1 MNFDSP
7 MVPLAFSVNEMEGTF
22 LISLHVCNS
31 SGKNEVWIYDPQNG
45 FARHQG
51 PSLKTGRHSHS
62 CSTLKDDGKT
72 LIYVAGGVSEGLAT
86 DLQFLDTVE
95 IYDPTENNW
104 HSGNTNSQPQK
115 LYQFLKVLLKSEVT
129 LYTLRFVLRTISLW
143 LDSPDLYG
151 WIIH

>member
-22 LISLHVCNS
+22 LISLRVCNS

-72 LIYVAGGVSEGLAT
+72 FIYVAGGISEGHPL
-86 DLQFLDTVE
+86 DYHILDTVE

-104 HSGNTNSQPQK
+104 YSGNTNSQPQK
-115 LYQFLKVLLKSEVT
+115 LYQFPKVLLKSEVT
-129 LYTLRFVLRTISLW
+129 LY
-143 LDSPDLYG
+143 
-151 WIIH
+151 IH